1 MSAFPPSGFSGSD
14 DALGAAWQASAPR
27 GVDPREENGGRGGQ
41 FAAGPYRAGAADPT
55 GRYQAPNAQVPYGGG
70 AGQYQAPNAQVPYGG
85 GAGQYQAA
93 HGAQV
98 PYGGGAGGYPASNWS
113 GTRPTNALAVVS
125 LVTGLLCFTFI
136 PVIFGHIAL
145 GQIKRT
151 GEGGATMAIIGLVL
165 GYAQI
170 VAGILLFLIFGMGMF
185 WVVNS

>member
-41 FAAGPYRAGAADPT
+41 FAAGPYRAGAADPM
-55 GRYQAPNAQVPYGGG
+55 GPYQAPN
-70 AGQYQAPNAQVPYGG
+70 
-85 GAGQYQAA
+85 
-93 HGAQV
+93 AQV

>member
-70 AGQYQAPNAQVPYGG
+70 AGQYQAPN
-85 GAGQYQAA
+85 
-93 HGAQV
+93 AQV

>member
-85 GAGQYQAA
+85 GA
-93 HGAQV
+93 V
-98 PYGGGAGGYPASNWS
+98 GYPASNWS

>member
-55 GRYQAPNAQVPYGGG
+55 GR
-70 AGQYQAPNAQVPYGG
+70 YQAPNAQVPYGG